1 MFVTNPNGPEEEAVS
16 LEVEPIHL
24 RRRSEGS
31 ESNRG
36 WVRCKG
42 STVMPLVFL
51 RQKRLTISSRAGR
64 GQPITFWVVL
74 ITFCTAFPF
83 SAVVPA

>member
-31 ESNRG
+31 E
-36 WVRCKG
+36 

-74 ITFCTAFPF
+74 ITFCTAFLF
-83 SAVVPA
+83 SGVVPA

>member
-31 ESNRG
+31 E
-36 WVRCKG
+36 

-74 ITFCTAFPF
+74 IIFCTAFLF

>member
-31 ESNRG
+31 E
-36 WVRCKG
+36 

-74 ITFCTAFPF
+74 IIFCTAFLF
-83 SAVVPA
+83 SGVVPA

>member
-36 WVRCKG
+36 CKG

-64 GQPITFWVVL
+64 GQPIIFWVVL
-74 ITFCTAFPF
+74 ITFCTAVLF